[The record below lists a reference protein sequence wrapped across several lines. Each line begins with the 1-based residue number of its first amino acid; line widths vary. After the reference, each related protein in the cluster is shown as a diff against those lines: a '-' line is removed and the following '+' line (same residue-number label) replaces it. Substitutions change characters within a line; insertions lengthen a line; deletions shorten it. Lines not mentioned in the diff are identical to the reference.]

1 MKNMTIAQALKEKNK
16 LAFKIKVNWFKIK
29 SKNSLIKGAHRPY
42 DIHELKDQT
51 LVLVDELIDLKT
63 KIHQASAPVR
73 DKIFRLSELKAVL
86 STLGGIP
93 TNEGITKDKYENEF
107 TEMDA
112 SIKTIELDEMM
123 EQYRDEIDD
132 LQDHLD
138 NFNYTTMIS

>member
-1 MKNMTIAQALKEKNK
+1 M
-16 LAFKIKVNWFKIK
+16 
-29 SKNSLIKGAHRPY
+29 IKGAHRHY

-112 SIKTIELDEMM
+112 SIKTLELDEMM
-123 EQYRDEIDD
+123 EQYQDEIDD
-132 LQDHLD
+132 LQYHLD